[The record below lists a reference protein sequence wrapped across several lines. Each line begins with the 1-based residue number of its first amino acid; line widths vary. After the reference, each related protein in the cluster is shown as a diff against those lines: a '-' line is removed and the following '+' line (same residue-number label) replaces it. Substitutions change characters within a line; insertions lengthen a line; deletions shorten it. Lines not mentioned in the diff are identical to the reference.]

1 MQDVLIFGEGHNG
14 SLKQAEEGADYV
26 MASSKPRP
34 SELGPSDMIAYQAE
48 GLLKFAVT
56 TIYRES
62 GAYLIGVRDDP
73 PTDEE
78 IDRAIRAYRPRPIR

>member
-14 SLKQAEEGADYV
+14 SLRQAEEGADYV
-26 MASSKPRP
+26 MALSKPQP
-34 SELGPSDMIAYQAE
+34 SELGPSDVVTYQAE
-48 GLLKFAVT
+48 GFFKFAIR

-62 GAYLIGVRDDP
+62 GAYLVGVRDDP